1 MCRKHPHAMPLYLSR
16 SVCGIVG
23 GRGIRSISVPTTMSD
38 ARRSAKIKKVE
49 DNLEKKLRYALN
61 HCVSAP
67 DKNKFVQRL
76 PNDCVVLWDEIEE
89 LSSTLND
96 IKRKRSNDSDFN

>member
-1 MCRKHPHAMPLYLSR
+1 MSLYLSR

-38 ARRSAKIKKVE
+38 GRRSAKIKKIKKVE

-61 HCVSAP
+61 HCVSVP